1 MGRLVAVVAV
11 AAVVLASGRQAAAAC
26 AGDCGG
32 DGEVTV
38 NEVITG
44 VTIALG
50 NATVGS
56 CAAMDANGDG
66 RVTIDEL
73 IGAINGALGGCA
85 ATTPDV
91 STPTPTA
98 TAIAETPTPCGAA
111 DGTADVTAT
120 SASPASGQ
128 GPLQSSCVTVENAG
142 GTRTELTRVSAR
154 GTVNGVAFLLQVYF
168 VTATGAV
175 DTVSYGWDPDP
186 VLPDFFVSLAFC
198 NAPGCSGASV
208 DLGSRTI
215 TLNGTALAGDGAS
228 AVLNG
233 TITLDRIP
241 DPEPT
246 PTPPGCPGGSA
257 DLTFSAVQG
266 AAVPA
271 TLALGAAQN
280 FSRPADPPTFAY
292 LSAQYDGC
300 PMPFPS
306 LSLSFQ
312 FSGKPIEAGT
322 TFEVGSVDGNL
333 NQIEFREQGFSS
345 AKVWEAR
352 NGSLVVDTVDGG
364 RVAYRIVGAEMRPK
378 DIGTAGTFTLDVSG
392 VLEPAS

>member
-1 MGRLVAVVAV
+1 MKAFGMMVAV
-11 AAVVLASGRQAAAAC
+11 AAVLMSSGEASAAC
-26 AGDCGG
+26 AGDCSG

-50 NATVGS
+50 SVEVGA
-56 CAAMDANGDG
+56 CGAMDANGDG
-66 RVTIDEL
+66 QVTIDEL

-85 ATTPDV
+85 ATTPSA

-98 TAIAETPTPCGAA
+98 TAMPATPTPCGSA
-111 DGTADVTAT
+111 DGTADVTAS

-128 GPLQSSCVTVENAG
+128 GPLQASCVTVENAG

-168 VTATGAV
+168 VTATGAI
-175 DTVSYGWDPDP
+175 DTISYGWSPDP
-186 VLPDFFVSLAFC
+186 VIPDFFASLAFC
-198 NAPGCSGASV
+198 NAPGCGGASM
-208 DLGSRTI
+208 DLDSKTI
-215 TLNGTALAGDGAS
+215 TLNGTTLDGDGAS

-233 TITLDRIP
+233 TIVLDRIP

-257 DLTFSAVQG
+257 DLTFTAVQG

-306 LSLSFQ
+306 MSLSFQ
-312 FSGKPIEAGT
+312 FSGKPIAAGT
-322 TFEVGSVDGNL
+322 TYEVGSIDGNL
-333 NQIEFREQGFSS
+333 NQIEYREQGFSS
-345 AKVWEAR
+345 AKVWEAKS
-352 NGSLVVDTVDGG
+352 GSLVVDAADAG
-364 RVAYRIVGAEMRPK
+364 RVSYRIVGAEMRPK
-378 DIGTAGTFTLDVSG
+378 DLGTTGTFTLDVSG
-392 VLEPAS
+392 VLEPQ